1 LNFKPT
7 LILAGLLILVAGVVF
22 YFHWTKPGQKQEAR
36 PEIWSVDEAKIH
48 HITIRLPHQKKMI
61 ACFQDKEEHWR
72 FDDASRQAVDLK
84 RWGGIVILVSGP
96 KSKRLIAEKVGDLGE
111 FGLTDPQMIVT
122 LGVKGRKDP
131 LEILFGGLTPGEDH
145 YYVKLK
151 HSAPVYLI
159 HSTYVQ
165 VLMRLVLE
173 PPLPPVIPRR
183 TEKS

>member
-1 LNFKPT
+1 MNFKPT
-7 LILAGLLILVAGVVF
+7 LILVCILILLAGAVYYF
-22 YFHWTKPGQKQEAR
+22 YLTKPGQKQEAR
-36 PEIWSVDEAKIH
+36 PEIWSVDEGKIH
-48 HITIRLPHQKKMI
+48 HITIRLPHQKKRI
-61 ACFQDKEEHWR
+61 AFFQDKEEHWR
-72 FDDASRQAVDLK
+72 FDDETKQAVDLK

-96 KSKRLIAEKVGDLGE
+96 KSKRLIAEKVGDLVE
-111 FGLTDPQMIVT
+111 FGLTDPQMAVT

-131 LEILFGGLTPGEDH
+131 LEILFGGQTPEEDH

-151 HSAPVYLI
+151 HSPPVYLI

-173 PPLPPVIPRR
+173 PPLPPVIKSR